1 MNKNIGIIT
10 EQGFVEG
17 KGLGWNPI
25 SEKSLNNSSD
35 KKKRKTESDEKSNN
49 KDSKK

>member
-1 MNKNIGIIT
+1 MSKNIGIIT

-25 SEKSLNNSSD
+25 SEKSLDNTS
-35 KKKRKTESDEKSNN
+35 KKKKKAELDEKSDN